1 MCVGPSGELVPLLNE
16 RAGFA
21 PDTELHLYEEL
32 KPNMVERL
40 EELET
45 SLDKALDELMD
56 GDIILFQKAEH
67 EPCDGDLPTVED
79 YYK

>member
-1 MCVGPSGELVPLLNE
+1 MPLLND

-56 GDIILFQKAEH
+56 GDIILFQRADQE
-67 EPCDGDLPTVED
+67 CSDGELPTVED

>member
-1 MCVGPSGELVPLLNE
+1 MPLLNE

-21 PDTELHLYEEL
+21 ADTELHLYEEL

-56 GDIILFQKAEH
+56 GDIILFQRADQEGA
-67 EPCDGDLPTVED
+67 DGELPTVED